1 MKIKVCGM
9 RDPGNIQQ
17 LLDRVTP
24 DWMGLIFYEK
34 SPRFVSESLAEK
46 IKVFPVNKVGVFVNE
61 SSERMLDFV
70 TAFGLHSLQLH
81 GQEPVSQVRELR
93 ENTELEIFKVF
104 SVSDQVD
111 WKKLEDYEPWVDYFL
126 FDTFTVG
133 HGGSGKAFNWQI
145 LLDYPL
151 QKPFLLSGGI
161 GLEEIDSVIE
171 LGSSIDKM
179 AGVDVNSRFEFSP
192 ANKNIEALK
201 QFRDRLLNR

>member
-9 RDPGNIQQ
+9 RDLGNIQQ

-61 SSERMLDFV
+61 SSERMLEFV

-126 FDTFTVG
+126 FDTFAVG
-133 HGGSGKAFNWQI
+133 YGGSGKAFNWQI

-161 GLEEIDSVIE
+161 GLGEIDSVIE
-171 LGSSIDKM
+171 LGSRIDKM